1 MSDPKHKLWCYIE
14 GDTVVFHVFVST
26 TISVDELKEMIK
38 EKRSRR
44 LEKFDAADLIL
55 WKVRYF

>member
-1 MSDPKHKLWCYIE
+1 MSDPTLWCYIE
-14 GDTVVFHVFVST
+14 GDTVVFSVFVST
-26 TISVDELKEMIK
+26 TTSVDHLKDTIK

>member
-1 MSDPKHKLWCYIE
+1 MSMYTLWCLIRGDKTVFMVEIPINNNIYQLKHK
-14 GDTVVFHVFVST
+14 
-26 TISVDELKEMIK
+26 IK
-38 EKRSRR
+38 QTRSHR